1 MEPQGGFHLGDAINV
16 FCRGSL
22 NSEPAEQDG
31 AVANINTSSSGKA
44 VLSPVKNISGGLS
57 AVAGPGSVSILFG
70 TVSGAIGTIITL
82 NLESYTFFSTLERA
96 LKVVVAPEGGL
107 SHEDWRSFYN
117 ERRSNPQRNIIDGD
131 LVEQF
136 LNLEKDQLKQVV
148 RQMNDDL
155 ATTSANS
162 TGSNI
167 GSTSSLNAILSG
179 EKTIK
184 MLTVEECTRRVEDI
198 ARLH

>member
-1 MEPQGGFHLGDAINV
+1 M
-16 FCRGSL
+16 
-22 NSEPAEQDG
+22 
-31 AVANINTSSSGKA
+31 
-44 VLSPVKNISGGLS
+44 
-57 AVAGPGSVSILFG
+57 AGPGSVSILFG